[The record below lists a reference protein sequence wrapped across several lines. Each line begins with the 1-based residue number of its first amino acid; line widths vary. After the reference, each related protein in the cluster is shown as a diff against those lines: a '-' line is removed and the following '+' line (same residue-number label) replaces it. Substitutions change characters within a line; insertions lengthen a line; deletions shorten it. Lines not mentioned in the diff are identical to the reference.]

1 MVGVFHA
8 RSILAVNPLVGGD
21 IYSFQNLMGVAFL
34 GIWLIFST
42 IAAPVIIQ
50 KAVAT
55 GSLAASH
62 LLSGAFAAGKTGG
75 PTDASRLAK
84 GRKERSGGGWAS
96 SAGVYE

>member
-55 GSLAASH
+55 GSFAASH
-62 LLSGAFAAGKTGG
+62 LLSGAFAAGRTAVAPRPPPPARVGAHAFLVR
-75 PTDASRLAK
+75 P
-84 GRKERSGGGWAS
+84 
-96 SAGVYE
+96 GVSLR